1 MQLNF
6 DNIIKINN
14 LPEPGSKIV
23 VAMSGGVDSSV
34 TAALLKNA
42 GYEVIGV
49 TMKLHSSKL
58 SNKTKTCCS
67 GLDIADARNVS
78 KKLGIKHYIINLEE
92 RFKNSVIKDF
102 VNSYKKGETPIPC
115 IRCNQ
120 TVKFTDLI
128 NFASSLNCK
137 YLATGHYIKRVEDK
151 NGIHLFCAEDDKKD
165 QSYFLFATTQ
175 QQLKILRFPLGNFK
189 KSEIREIAKFYKLG
203 VEDKKDSQDICFIPN
218 GDYKKFLLKNDHI
231 KIKKGYIETTEGLVI
246 GEHSGIANYTIG
258 QRKGIGIG
266 NIKGLTENKPL
277 YVIDIDKKNNKIVV
291 GHKEKLAKYFIHI
304 KDVNF
309 LSQNIPKNNFEAYV
323 KVRSRK
329 TLISACIKKISD
341 KCKTAT
347 VELRK
352 PEFGIAPGQACVF
365 YNNKKKMIGGG
376 WIYSGEKII

>member
-49 TMKLHSSKL
+49 TMKLHSSKIF
-58 SNKTKTCCS
+58 NKTKTCCS

-120 TVKFTDLI
+120 TVKFIDLI
-128 NFASSLNCK
+128 NFAKSLKCK
-137 YLATGHYIKRVEDK
+137 CLATGHYIKRVEDK

-189 KSEIREIAKFYKLG
+189 KSENREIAKFYKLG

-218 GDYKKFLLKNDHI
+218 GDYKNFLLKNDHI
-231 KIKKGYIETTEGLVI
+231 KIKKGFIDTGGKLHAESPECIPASSICCITPATKTFFPSDIASTSTSIALSINLSIKI
-246 GEHSGIANYTIG
+246 GFFSA
-258 QRKGIGIG
+258 
-266 NIKGLTENKPL
+266 
-277 YVIDIDKKNNKIVV
+277 
-291 GHKEKLAKYFIHI
+291 
-304 KDVNF
+304 
-309 LSQNIPKNNFEAYV
+309 
-323 KVRSRK
+323 
-329 TLISACIKKISD
+329 TLNASCTKS
-341 KCKTAT
+341 
-347 VELRK
+347 
-352 PEFGIAPGQACVF
+352 F
-365 YNNKKKMIGGG
+365 
-376 WIYSGEKII
+376 S

>member
-1 MQLNF
+1 MRLNF

-49 TMKLHSSKL
+49 TMKLHSSKI

-128 NFASSLNCK
+128 NFAESLKCK

-151 NGIHLFCAEDDKKD
+151 NGIHLFCAEDDKKIKVIF
-165 QSYFLFATTQ
+165 SLP
-175 QQLKILRFPLGNFK
+175 QL
-189 KSEIREIAKFYKLG
+189 S
-203 VEDKKDSQDICFIPN
+203 
-218 GDYKKFLLKNDHI
+218 
-231 KIKKGYIETTEGLVI
+231 
-246 GEHSGIANYTIG
+246 
-258 QRKGIGIG
+258 
-266 NIKGLTENKPL
+266 
-277 YVIDIDKKNNKIVV
+277 NN
-291 GHKEKLAKYFIHI
+291 
-304 KDVNF
+304 
-309 LSQNIPKNNFEAYV
+309 
-323 KVRSRK
+323 
-329 TLISACIKKISD
+329 
-341 KCKTAT
+341 
-347 VELRK
+347 
-352 PEFGIAPGQACVF
+352 
-365 YNNKKKMIGGG
+365 
-376 WIYSGEKII
+376 

>member
-14 LPEPGSKIV
+14 LPVLGSKIV

-128 NFASSLNCK
+128 NFARSLNCK

-277 YVIDIDKKNNKIVV
+277 YVVDIDRKNNKIVV